1 MANRSPWSDWL
12 SICLLR
18 RAPQDV
24 PHSQAL
30 TRNMV
35 IVSVLADSALVYVAR
50 SEHAVPAV
58 LISLGFLLLVPWLL
72 LNFTGLSARYWQTLA
87 ALAGTSVLFCI
98 GFLPV
103 IYMWQQAGPIV
114 EGETPSQL
122 HLAAFFL
129 HIGLNAWRLIV
140 VAHIFRHALGV
151 RMFAASLLAVSWFV
165 VEFSANSW
173 LFG

>member
-1 MANRSPWSDWL
+1 MANLSPWSDWL
-12 SICLLR
+12 KICLLR
-18 RAPQDV
+18 QAPQDA
-24 PHSQAL
+24 PHSPAL

-35 IVSVLADSALVYVAR
+35 IVSVLADGALVYVAK

-72 LNFTGLSARYWQTLA
+72 LNFAGLSARYSQTLA
-87 ALAGTSVLFCI
+87 ALAGTSVLF
-98 GFLPV
+98 GLAFLPV
-103 IYMWQQAGPIV
+103 IYMWQQAGPIGD
-114 EGETPSQL
+114 GETPSQL

-129 HIGLNAWRLIV
+129 HLGLNAWRLTV

-151 RMFAASLLAVSWFV
+151 RMFAASLLAVVWFV
-165 VEFSANSW
+165 LEFAANSW